1 MKIRDSFEILEEGIS
16 PIVYHGTRIENALKI
31 VRSNE
36 FHLQPTFI
44 SVQDY
49 DSKMYYMSVAR
60 SKTSDYYTNHLNS
73 HYNHYAIFTLDGR
86 KLQQNV
92 TGRAFKDH
100 MVSDLDELEDRILSD
115 KNVIKNAAQYIISVD
130 VVSNTV
136 SKETVSIAEW
146 CLKNRIPF
154 RRYYSKNDMANRR
167 MQMSDS
173 AGEIIKNFRVPPE
186 KGKSDSPDI
195 SMPSNERRFRLMKG
209 IGILLSNPRVNDLS
223 PDLYSIVHNYAHQ
236 MGTLPYLGRDS
247 LQKLSDKL
255 RRHGIR
261 NEEQLKDFIR
271 KRLSSKGI

>member
-1 MKIRDSFEILEEGIS
+1 MKIRDSFKILEEGIS
-16 PIVYHGTRIENALKI
+16 PIVYHGTRIENAVKI

-44 SVQDY
+44 SIHEY
-49 DSKMYYMSVAR
+49 DRKMFYMSVAR
-60 SKTSDYYTNHLNS
+60 SKTSDFYTLHLN
-73 HYNHYAIFTLDGR
+73 NHYAVFTLDGR

-100 MVSDLDELEDRILSD
+100 TVSTLDELEDRVLSD
-115 KNVIKNAAQYIISVD
+115 KNVIKNASQYIMSVD
-130 VVSNTV
+130 VVSNIV

-154 RRYYSKNDMANRR
+154 RRYSNKNDMTNKR

-173 AGEIIKNFRVPPE
+173 AGEIVKYFRVPPE
-186 KGKSDSPDI
+186 KRKSDHLDI
-195 SMPSNERRFRLMKG
+195 SISSNERRFRLMKG
-209 IGILLSNPRVNDLS
+209 IGILLSNPEANDLP
-223 PDLYSIVHNYAHQ
+223 PDLYSLVHNYAHQ

-247 LQKLSDKL
+247 LQKLSNRL

-261 NEEQLKDFIR
+261 NEEQLREFIR
-271 KRLSSKGI
+271 KRLSSKWV